1 MASSVVVG
9 ASLAANTVVTRLP
22 KGHGRDLAE
31 KYVTAPGQVL
41 YEKLED
47 NKDFRKWRKKGD
59 KAVDAARVKIEDA
72 ADRLDL
78 PHKYNTGA
86 WAVVGFA
93 ICFLMTLL
101 LGVSSLRAAISLGIK
116 VTLLM
121 VFLQGALVFAGIL
134 AYQKLTAG

>member
-1 MASSVVVG
+1 MKSQLFHALVASSIVVG
-9 ASLAANTVVTRLP
+9 VSLGSTALVAKIP
-22 KGHGRDLAE
+22 KGPNRDLAE

-41 YEKLED
+41 YEKLERS
-47 NKDFRKWRKKGD
+47 KT
-59 KAVDAARVKIEDA
+59 VKHAKEKLEDA
-72 ADRLDL
+72 AERLDL
-78 PHKYNTGA
+78 PRKYNTGA
-86 WAVVGFA
+86 WAVVGFLL
-93 ICFLMTLL
+93 CFVMTLL